1 MTPPGPAACRC
12 AGIRCG
18 KRGAFLLRLAP
29 AMSDPLPG
37 LQEAGGVSRA
47 MTLGDAFGAAAREI
61 WIGPVY
67 LGR

>member
-1 MTPPGPAACRC
+1 MA
-12 AGIRCG
+12 
-18 KRGAFLLRLAP
+18 LLSANELARTRALRSLALAVP
-29 AMSDPLPG
+29 DPLPG